1 MIVVDFHYHGSM
13 NTMGRK
19 IEVLTMIDIM
29 NADTNV
35 GHVMIKLDSNYQ
47 QNYEIV
53 NIMINKYSNIYWI
66 EIHDYNH

>member
-1 MIVVDFHYHGSM
+1 VIVVDFHYHGSM